1 MALLDCYKQNISWL
15 EKLNFGLLMCERFV
29 EVLELVKFLE
39 ILLVNYVLEFLLSER
54 HIFYNIRF

>member
-1 MALLDCYKQNISWL
+1 M
-15 EKLNFGLLMCERFV
+15 

-54 HIFYNIRF
+54 HIFLQHEILILVLRSIELFTINFIHLCKLF